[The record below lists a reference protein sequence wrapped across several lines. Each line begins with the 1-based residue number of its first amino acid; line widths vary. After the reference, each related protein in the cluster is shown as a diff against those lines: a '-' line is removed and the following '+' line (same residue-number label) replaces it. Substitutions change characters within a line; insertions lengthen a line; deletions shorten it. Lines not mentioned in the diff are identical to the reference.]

1 MSDKTNNAFA
11 LSPYLVPFMHNRAN
25 GGINFRWR
33 VGVNIGDGFILYA
46 IERLLGPFESGKV
59 LSTRVKP
66 KLASLAALSG
76 ARNIYL
82 AGANQLTDNFAPWP
96 NFDLDFFNRS
106 RARFIPFGVGID
118 GRSVAAIKLTPL
130 AREVIRAIHNRIEF
144 SSWRCPQ
151 TVAFLDR
158 EFPEL
163 AGRFL
168 MTGCPVIFD
177 QPLLAS
183 HRFHDSTEHVAVTI
197 TDRGS
202 FMDRETAT
210 LEAVARIFPG
220 SRKSL
225 VLHQTFQPATLFDAT
240 GAGRFVAKALG
251 GNRIEIR
258 NLARKL
264 GFDVVAPKT
273 AKEGLS
279 FYRTVDLHIGSRLH
293 AHLMMLSQNKKSFLT
308 YVDERATGM
317 ATHFEFPIC
326 DPNRIDEYLN
336 LDFEIVRRNA
346 ISTFETMSTFVRS
359 TLKAI

>member
-1 MSDKTNNAFA
+1 MSDKTNNVFV
-11 LSPYLVPFMHNRAN
+11 LSPYLVPFMHDRPS
-25 GGINFRWR
+25 GGVNFRWR
-33 VGVNIGDGFILYA
+33 SGVNIGDGFILYA

-59 LSTRVKP
+59 LSTRVTP
-66 KLASLAALSG
+66 KLTLQESLSG
-76 ARNIYL
+76 AHNIYL

-130 AREVIRAIHNRIEF
+130 AREVIRAIHDRIEF

-168 MTGCPVIFD
+168 MTGCPVLFD
-177 QPLLAS
+177 KPLLAS
-183 HRFHDSTEHVAVTI
+183 QRFHDAIEHIAVTI
-197 TDRGS
+197 TDRDS
-202 FMDRETAT
+202 FMDREMAT
-210 LEAVARIFPG
+210 LEAAAQIFSS

-225 VLHQTFQPATLFDAT
+225 VLHQRFQPTTLFDAI
-240 GAGRFVAKALG
+240 GAGRFVAKTLG
-251 GNRIEIR
+251 EDRNEIR
-258 NLARKL
+258 NFARKL

-273 AKEGLS
+273 AKEGIS

-317 ATHFEFPIC
+317 ATHFGFPIC
-326 DPNRIDEYLN
+326 DPNNIEEYLN
-336 LDFEIVRRNA
+336 FDFEIVRRNA
-346 ISTFETMSTFVRS
+346 ILTFETMNTFIRS
-359 TLKAI
+359 TLKAT